1 MFWKTENCNPLP
13 VDALYCLSV
22 STYNSSRQKPDPQAV
37 DILMI
42 LAISALISLAI
53 WCSLAIGRGGFW
65 RLTERDDIY
74 PPPPEIW
81 PRVAIV
87 IPARDEAEV
96 IGKCLGSLLRQDYP
110 GPWSVILVDDNS
122 GDGTADIARRV
133 AAECDPHKRLTIIS
147 GTALPA
153 GWTGKLWALSQGMA
167 AARSLSGVDYFLL
180 SDADIV
186 YAPQMLSWLA
196 AHTFAR
202 KALLTSFMVKLRCDS
217 WAERFLVPAFVF
229 FFQML
234 YPFPWVNHPANATA
248 AAAGGCILVHAD
260 SLQEIG
266 GIEAIRDALIDDC
279 ALARQLKTKGPI
291 WLGLTERV
299 RSIRSYPNWSDI
311 AQMVSRSAY
320 AQLGYSPIRLAGTVV
335 AMTLTFLVPP
345 AAALAGSDWTSLAGL
360 TAWAIMALLFAP
372 TMRMYGVPRWRAV
385 ALPAIAFSY
394 LIFTLDSAWQ
404 SIRGKGGFWKGRF
417 QAART
422 K

>member
-1 MFWKTENCNPLP
+1 
-13 VDALYCLSV
+13 
-22 STYNSSRQKPDPQAV
+22 
-37 DILMI
+37 MI
-42 LAISALISLAI
+42 LEITAFISLAI
-53 WCSLAIGRGGFW
+53 WCYLAIGRGGFW
-65 RLTERDDIY
+65 RLTERDDGH
-74 PPPPEIW
+74 PPLPEAW

-87 IPARDEAEV
+87 IPARNEADV

-110 GPWSVILVDDNS
+110 GPWSVVLVDDNS
-122 GDGTADIARRV
+122 EDGTADIARRV
-133 AAECDPHKRLTIIS
+133 AADCDPSGRQTIVS

-153 GWTGKLWALSQGMA
+153 EWTGKLWALSQGMA
-167 AARSLSGVDYFLL
+167 AARSSGPVDYFLL

-186 YAPQMLSWLA
+186 YAPQMLSWLV
-196 AHTFAR
+196 AHTLAR
-202 KALLTSFMVKLRCDS
+202 KAFLASFMVKLRCDS

-234 YPFPWVNHPANATA
+234 YPFPWVNRRTNPTA
-248 AAAGGCILVHAD
+248 AAAGGCILVHVE

-279 ALARQLKTKGPI
+279 ALATKLKTKGPI
-291 WLGLTERV
+291 WLGLTGQV

-320 AQLGYSPIRLAGTVV
+320 AQLDYSLVRLAGTVV
-335 AMTLTFLVPP
+335 AMSLTFLVPP
-345 AAALAGSDWTSLAGL
+345 LAALAGSYYASLAGL
-360 TAWAIMALLFAP
+360 AAWVIMALLFVP
-372 TMRMYGVPRWRAV
+372 TLRMYGVPGWRAV

-394 LIFTLDSAWQ
+394 LMFTLDSAWQ

-422 K
+422 Q

>member
-1 MFWKTENCNPLP
+1 
-13 VDALYCLSV
+13 
-22 STYNSSRQKPDPQAV
+22 
-37 DILMI
+37 MI
-42 LAISALISLAI
+42 LEITAFISLAI
-53 WCSLAIGRGGFW
+53 WCYLAIGRGGFW
-65 RLTERDDIY
+65 RLTERDGEN
-74 PPPPEIW
+74 PPPPEVW
-81 PRVAIV
+81 PRVAVV

-110 GPWSVILVDDNS
+110 GTWSVVLVDDNS

-133 AAECDPHKRLTIIS
+133 AADCDPSGRLTIVS
-147 GTALPA
+147 GIALPE

-167 AARSLSGVDYFLL
+167 AARSLPGSVDYFLL

-186 YAPQMLSWLA
+186 YAPQTLSWLV
-196 AHTFAR
+196 AHTLAR
-202 KALLTSFMVKLRCDS
+202 EALLSSFMVKLRCDS

-234 YPFPWVNHPANATA
+234 YPFAWVNRRANPTA
-248 AAAGGCILVHAD
+248 AAAGGCILVHAS
-260 SLQEIG
+260 SLLEIG

-279 ALARQLKTKGPI
+279 ALASKLKTKGPI

-320 AQLGYSPIRLAGTVV
+320 AQLDYSLVRLAGTVA
-335 AMTLTFLVPP
+335 AMSLTFMIPP
-345 AAALAGSDWTSLAGL
+345 VAALAGSYYASLAGL
-360 TAWAIMALLFAP
+360 MAWAIMALLFVP
-372 TMRMYGVPRWRAV
+372 TLRMYEVPGWRAV
-385 ALPAIAFSY
+385 ALPAIAISY
-394 LIFTLDSAWQ
+394 LMFTLDSAYQ